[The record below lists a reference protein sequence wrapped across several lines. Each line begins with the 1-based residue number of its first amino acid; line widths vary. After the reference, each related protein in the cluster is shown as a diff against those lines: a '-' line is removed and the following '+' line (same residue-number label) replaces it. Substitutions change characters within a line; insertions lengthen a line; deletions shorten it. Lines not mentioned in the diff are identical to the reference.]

1 MFVRAL
7 REAHLSFLHI
17 APSFSSGKLCLMGA
31 DDLVRVDR
39 GGGAFLVITTENRV
53 VLTPSRMLLHSVMH
67 TAQEGK

>member
-1 MFVRAL
+1 
-7 REAHLSFLHI
+7 
-17 APSFSSGKLCLMGA
+17 MGA